1 MPGFSEEEPL
11 NGLIEQVRA
20 KDPQW
25 LKPVYT
31 GDDSR
36 FIIYELQPAHE
47 PVPLD

>member
-1 MPGFSEEEPL
+1 MPGFSEEKPL
-11 NGLIEQVRA
+11 NRLIEQVRT

-31 GDDSR
+31 GEDSR